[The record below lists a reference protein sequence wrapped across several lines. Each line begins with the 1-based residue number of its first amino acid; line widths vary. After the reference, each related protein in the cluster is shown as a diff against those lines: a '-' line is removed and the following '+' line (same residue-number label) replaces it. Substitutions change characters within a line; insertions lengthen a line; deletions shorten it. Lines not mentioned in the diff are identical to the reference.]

1 MLLIPVMLVLTGILT
16 GIVVKLLGK
25 FIKLPYTVTLFAIGI
40 ILGLCSCMEPMSNYT
55 IFKEGMSQIS
65 SMDPDFILFVFLPIL
80 VFDAAYEMDLHV
92 FRKTFTN
99 SVLLAGPG
107 LVICMLLT
115 ACLVMGLAWVWGEY
129 DNSYWVYALMFG
141 GLISAT
147 DPVAVVALLQELG
160 TSKRFSTLVDGESLL
175 NDGTGLVCFMMFYS
189 KFTGQETIENPFL
202 YFGWVVLCSCA
213 IGYIIA
219 RLTIW
224 LLVHFGSE
232 ELLQNCLMV
241 VAAYITFIVA
251 QSSFDVSGVIALVVF
266 GYVFSQSGRP
276 HLKPSVNEFM
286 EKFWGFLAYIA
297 NTLIFL
303 IVGVLIATKV
313 DVDWLIILN
322 TFLLFIGLNAIRY
335 IMIQVLFPIL
345 KRNGYGLS
353 KGESLILA
361 WGGLRGALGMSMAL
375 MVSCNEN
382 IPQHI
387 RNYILFYTAGIVT
400 LTLCIN
406 ATTSKKLVNK
416 LQLIPA
422 KSSSELHVWNRIL
435 SLIQTRDKETLET
448 LKQNPYLENADWK
461 AVEKKVISV
470 NQHKATGNN
479 LLTSSDMLSVL
490 RLAVI
495 AHEGAVARQ
504 LFDGGA
510 LNLHSLESIQE
521 SLSILMDFE
530 GTKPLDQ
537 RDLQHQISRH
547 KWIRTK
553 RSLII
558 DACNLCRGYAMIQM
572 QCLEYVD
579 DVLSIGLFELSLE
592 KNAVETIRQEMSN
605 LIQQAT
611 AILDNYSKSYP
622 EIFAQAV
629 TDKAI
634 RMLLAGER
642 NQVLKLQ
649 ADGVLAPDS
658 AQILLADIAKR
669 QGFEIVG

>member
-1 MLLIPVMLVLTGILT
+1 MFLIPVILVLAGILI
-16 GIVVKLLGK
+16 GVIVKLSGK
-25 FIKLPYTVTLFAIGI
+25 YIRLPYTVTLFAIGI
-40 ILGLCSCMEPMSNYT
+40 VLGLASVVEPLASHPFYQ
-55 IFKEGMSQIS
+55 EGMSLIS

-92 FRKTFTN
+92 FRKTFAN

-115 ACLVMGLAWVWGEY
+115 ACLVMALSWVFGEY
-129 DNSYWVYALMFG
+129 DSSNWVYALMFG

-189 KFTGQETIENPFL
+189 KFTGQETIANPFL
-202 YFGWVVLCSCA
+202 YFGWVVLCSCV
-213 IGYIIA
+213 IGYLIA

-224 LLVHFGSE
+224 LVVRSGSE

-241 VAAYITFIVA
+241 VAAYITFMVA

-266 GYVFSQSGRP
+266 GYVFSQHGRP

-303 IVGVLIATKV
+303 IVGILIATKV
-313 DVDWLIILN
+313 DVNWMIILN
-322 TFLLFIGLNAIRY
+322 TVLMFIGLNAIRY
-335 IMIQVLFPIL
+335 LMIQMLFPIL

-382 IPQHI
+382 IPLHI
-387 RNYILFYTAGIVT
+387 RHYVLFYTAGIVT

-406 ATTSKKLVNK
+406 ATTSKRLVNK

-422 KSSSELHVWNRIL
+422 KHPSELHVWNRIL
-435 SLIQTRDKETLET
+435 NLIQTRDKETLET
-448 LKQNPYLENADWK
+448 LKQNPYLKDADWK
-461 AVEKKVISV
+461 AVERKAISV
-470 NQHKATGNN
+470 AQHKAQGGNV
-479 LLTSSDMLSVL
+479 LGSSDMLCVL
-490 RLAVI
+490 RMSVI
-495 AHEGAVARQ
+495 AHEGAVAHR
-504 LFDGGA
+504 LYDEGV
-510 LNLHSLESIQE
+510 LNLHSLQSIQE
-521 SLSILMDFE
+521 SLSVLIDFE
-530 GTKPLDQ
+530 GEKPLDQ
-537 RDLQHQISRH
+537 RDLEHQISRH

-553 RSLII
+553 RSLVT
-558 DACNLCRGYAMIQM
+558 DACNLCRGYAMIQT

-579 DVLSIGLFELSLE
+579 KVLNSGVFELSLE
-592 KNAVETIRQEMSN
+592 KHAVETIQQEMKN
-605 LIQQAT
+605 LIMQAT
-611 AILDNYSKSYP
+611 EILDKYSQSYP
-622 EIFAQAV
+622 EIFAQGV
-629 TDKAI
+629 TDKAT

-642 NQVLKLQ
+642 NLVQKLQ
-649 ADGVLAPDS
+649 EDGVLSSES
-658 AQILLADIAKR
+658 AQVLLADISKR